1 MADFPRHDNA
11 RYSLNPAQVA
21 CQVLDGEAI
30 VIHFERGHYY
40 SGTGSAAL
48 LLDLLSESSSAAEL
62 GSALVR
68 RFELEPE
75 HAARVVVPFLEQL
88 WAEQLIVPISTP
100 AAERSASAADITPTT
115 TSFEEPR
122 LVKYTDLEDL
132 LLLDPIH
139 EVMLSAWPAGGG

>member
-1 MADFPRHDNA
+1 MTDLPGLDDA
-11 RYSLNPAQVA
+11 RYGLNAAKVA

-40 SGTGSAAL
+40 SAAGSAVL
-48 LLDLLSESSSAAEL
+48 LLGLLSEGSSVAEL

-75 HAARVVVPFLEQL
+75 HAARVVVTFLQQL
-88 WAEQLIVPISTP
+88 WAEELLVPTSP
-100 AAERSASAADITPTT
+100 DAAERPTNAT
-115 TSFEEPR
+115 DVAPKTSFEEPR

-132 LLLDPIH
+132 LILDPIH
-139 EVMLSAWPAGGG
+139 EVMLSAWPAGGS

>member
-1 MADFPRHDNA
+1 MTDLPGLDDA
-11 RYSLNPAQVA
+11 RYGLNAAKVA

-40 SGTGSAAL
+40 SAAGSGAL
-48 LLDLLSESSSAAEL
+48 LLGLLSEGSSVAEL

-75 HAARVVVPFLEQL
+75 QAACAVVTFLRQL
-88 WAEQLIVPISTP
+88 WAEELLVTISAG
-100 AAERSASAADITPTT
+100 AAERSASPTDLTPM

-132 LLLDPIH
+132 LILDPVH
-139 EVMLSAWPAGGG
+139 EVMLSAWPAGGS